1 MDHRSFF
8 RSLAPLLFLMIVLI
22 FSGCSRKDS
31 SEASST
37 FTPGST
43 HVLVPEADGSKTIGG
58 DPLLLDL
65 SHTDQGYFIGTMS
78 EDGGKINLQLIG
90 PDSVTY
96 KYFIEEAGCPTVFP
110 FTAGSGSYTVMAFQN
125 ISGDQYASLF
135 SQVIDVE
142 LFLFSI
148 PISMWILLRTA
159 RRSLWQPV

>member
-96 KYFIEEAGCPTVFP
+96 KYFIE
-110 FTAGSGSYTVMAFQN
+110 
-125 ISGDQYASLF
+125 
-135 SQVIDVE
+135 
-142 LFLFSI
+142 
-148 PISMWILLRTA
+148 
-159 RRSLWQPV
+159 

>member
-65 SHTDQGYFIGTMS
+65 SHTDQGYFIGIITRK
-78 EDGGKINLQLIG
+78 EIIKYC
-90 PDSVTY
+90 Y
-96 KYFIEEAGCPTVFP
+96 KEMKELSILRKKEEAD
-110 FTAGSGSYTVMAFQN
+110 S
-125 ISGDQYASLF
+125 
-135 SQVIDVE
+135 
-142 LFLFSI
+142 
-148 PISMWILLRTA
+148 
-159 RRSLWQPV
+159 